1 MYYSLGFLFKIQSCG
16 YLTKKYTSITCE
28 KNPNDR
34 ILRMKSKE
42 QYLSTVPKSY
52 PSQNNALINTRGKG
66 QRRGYHWML
75 FLRFPS

>member
-42 QYLSTVPKSY
+42 QYLSTVPKSC
-52 PSQNNALINTRGKG
+52 LIINKLGKNLMG
-66 QRRGYHWML
+66 
-75 FLRFPS
+75 